1 MLFYTRLTY
10 AKSRIFTKHHSN
22 TFFVFFLFSFYLY
35 FEETL
40 RVKFL
45 VKQSNVSTYGS
56 ICHLLYCLIRAIPW
70 NTEKLFRKLWNEL
83 ILQ

>member
-1 MLFYTRLTY
+1 MQNLAYLQNIIQTRF
-10 AKSRIFTKHHSN
+10 I
-22 TFFVFFLFSFYLY
+22 VFFLFSFYVY

-56 ICHLLYCLIRAIPW
+56 ICHLLYCLIREIPW
-70 NTEKLFRKLWNEL
+70 NTEKLFRKLWNES
-83 ILQ
+83 IL

>member
-1 MLFYTRLTY
+1 MQNLAYLQNIIQTRF
-10 AKSRIFTKHHSN
+10 I
-22 TFFVFFLFSFYLY
+22 VFFLFSFYVY

-70 NTEKLFRKLWNEL
+70 NTKKTVS
-83 ILQ
+83 